1 MTRDERIAFI
11 GLGSMGSAMAA
22 NLLAAG
28 FPLTV
33 YNRSQERCQPLAEG
47 GAQVAASP
55 RHAAEGA
62 DIVLTMV
69 SDDNALAAVCEGDD
83 GLLAGLAS
91 GTVHAAMSTI
101 APATSDRLAPMHED
115 RGVSYVAA
123 PVFGR
128 PDMAQAAKLS
138 IVAAG
143 PESALRRLEPVFAAV
158 GQKVFAVGD
167 KASAANVVK
176 LAGNFMIAAA
186 IEAMGEALALAE
198 KHGIDRE
205 KAMEVY
211 SSTLFACPIY
221 KGYGAAIAT
230 ERFQPPGFRLALGLK
245 DVSLVQQTARAKE
258 VPMPV
263 ASLLADR
270 LLASVARGRGDWD
283 WAGLA
288 RAIAEDAGLPR
299 DKT

>member
-1 MTRDERIAFI
+1 
-11 GLGSMGSAMAA
+11 MAA
-22 NLLAAG
+22 NLLSAG

-33 YNRSQERCQPLAEG
+33 FNRSRERCERLADA
-47 GAQVAASP
+47 GARVADSP
-55 RHAAEGA
+55 GEAAAAA

-69 SDDNALAAVCEGDD
+69 SDDAALEAVCSGEE
-83 GLLAGLAS
+83 GLLAGLAP
-91 GTVHAAMSTI
+91 GAIHAAMSTV
-101 APATSDRLAPMHED
+101 APTTSDHLARLHEG

-128 PDMAQAAKLS
+128 PDMAEAAKLS

-143 PESALRRLEPVFAAV
+143 PSAALGALEPVLAAL
-158 GQKVFAVGD
+158 GQRVFPLGE
-167 KASAANVVK
+167 KASTANVVK

-205 KAMEVY
+205 KAMEIY

-221 KGYGAAIAT
+221 KGYGAAIAA
-230 ERFQPPGFRLALGLK
+230 ERFQPAGFRLALGLK
-245 DVSLVQQTARAKE
+245 DVSLVQQTARQEA
-258 VPMPV
+258 VPMPL
-263 ASLLADR
+263 ASLVADR

-283 WAGLA
+283 WAGLT

-299 DKT
+299 GAS

>member
-1 MTRDERIAFI
+1 
-11 GLGSMGSAMAA
+11 
-22 NLLAAG
+22 
-28 FPLTV
+28 
-33 YNRSQERCQPLAEG
+33 
-47 GAQVAASP
+47 P
-55 RHAAEGA
+55 RRAAEGA

-91 GTVHAAMSTI
+91 GTVHAVMSTI
-101 APATSDRLAPMHED
+101 APATSERLSALHEE
-115 RGVSYVAA
+115 RGIAYLAA

-128 PDMAQAAKLS
+128 PDMARAAKLS
-138 IVAAG
+138 IVTAG
-143 PESALRRLEPVFAAV
+143 PEAARTRLAPVFSAI
-158 GQKVFAVGD
+158 GQRVFAVGD
-167 KASAANVVK
+167 EASAANVVK

-221 KGYGAAIAT
+221 QNYGAAIAA
-230 ERFQPPGFRLALGLK
+230 ERFQPAGFRLALGLK
-245 DVSLVQQTARAKE
+245 DVSLVQQAARAKT
-258 VPMPV
+258 VPMPL
-263 ASLLADR
+263 ASLVADR
-270 LLASVARGRGDWD
+270 LVASMARGRGDWD

-299 DKT
+299 DAT